1 MENVSHLFWKILSE
15 YIPAK
20 DKEIAA
26 SHLVTELIDAGID
39 EEDLW
44 AIAKGSSILKSIIS
58 EHIDTEDTYN
68 YDDEED

>member
-1 MENVSHLFWKILSE
+1 MENISHLFWKVLSE

-44 AIAKGSSILKSIIS
+44 AAAKGSNMLKSIIS
-58 EHIDTEDTYN
+58 EHIDPADDYD
-68 YDDEED
+68 DDEED